1 MERHENQLA
10 NDHYRHCYGSEQL
23 HRILTLRNILITD
36 GIKEVAEKE
45 ECFWFLEII
54 ASYQIYKEFKNAEHQ
69 VWKLERVEGSEFEVT
84 ALDTSGNILAI
95 QKIPL
100 TDFFFRELKVYKK
113 GNVILLP
120 SED

>member
-10 NDHYRHCYGSEQL
+10 NDHYRHCYGSEQV
-23 HRILTLRNILITD
+23 HRILGNALITD

-45 ECFWFLEII
+45 QCFWFLEII
-54 ASYQIYKEFKNAEHQ
+54 VSYQMYKEFKNAEHQ
-69 VWKLERVEGSEFEVT
+69 IWKLERVEGSEFEVT

-95 QKIPL
+95 QKIPF

-113 GNVILLP
+113 GNIILLP